1 MDSST
6 CDFPEDV
13 VFQILLWLPVM
24 TLLRFK
30 SVCKSWRS
38 LIESSTFTT
47 QQHLHN
53 IDYNGKGKVISRY
66 CSKTYRLF
74 YGDKFELSTDLGFDR
89 HWYDPRALK
98 LLDCCNGIIC
108 LYNICKGEVAL
119 WNPATRQLRP
129 LPESPIP
136 RRPDYS
142 SYPYLN
148 QTYVAFGFDVS
159 TNDYKVVRIIV
170 FEGGPTFKKQNSQ
183 VEVYSLST
191 DSWEIIHKDVLLP
204 LNIVNA
210 PRSARNGMCFWFGYS
225 GDISLLL
232 SFNLSN
238 NVIGTV
244 PLPESCDYAECID
257 FMNDKLALIYP
268 VDDMSQSEM
277 HRREGVN
284 RRFEI
289 WVLQD
294 YHVNG
299 SWTKHHT
306 LGPFDGFCPGRFS
319 MNGECVLVAGQ
330 GRKVFLYDIVTEEM
344 IILHDTADVQYDFI
358 SYNESLVQI

>member
-1 MDSST
+1 MDST

-30 SVCKSWRS
+30 SVCKSWNS

-53 IDYNGKGKVISRY
+53 IDYNGKGKVISQY
-66 CSKTYRLF
+66 CYPSTGSWITWPQTYRLF
-74 YGDKFELSTDLGFDR
+74 YGDKFELSADLGFDR

-108 LYNICKGEVAL
+108 LYNFCKGEVAL
-119 WNPATRQLRP
+119 WNLATRQLRP

-142 SYPYLN
+142 SYLYLN
-148 QTYVAFGFDVS
+148 QTFVAYIFDVS

-170 FEGGPTFKKQNSQ
+170 FEGGTSFKKQNSQ

-204 LNIVNA
+204 PNIVHQIRA
-210 PRSARNGMCFWFGYS
+210 ARNGMCFWFGYS
-225 GDISLLL
+225 GDISFLL
-232 SFNLSN
+232 SFNLST
-238 NVIGTV
+238 G
-244 PLPESCDYAECID
+244 PLYEPP
-257 FMNDKLALIYP
+257 N
-268 VDDMSQSEM
+268 
-277 HRREGVN
+277 
-284 RRFEI
+284 
-289 WVLQD
+289 
-294 YHVNG
+294 
-299 SWTKHHT
+299 TKQ
-306 LGPFDGFCPGRFS
+306 LWDRLS
-319 MNGECVLVAGQ
+319 
-330 GRKVFLYDIVTEEM
+330 
-344 IILHDTADVQYDFI
+344 
-358 SYNESLVQI
+358 